1 MVELLNK
8 INHLARKAKAEGL
21 SDAEK
26 VEQAK
31 LRKLYIENFKAGFK
45 NDLLNLKV
53 IDPMGQ
59 DVTPEKLKKVQNAK
73 KN

>member
-8 INHLARKAKAEGL
+8 INHLARKAKTEGL

-31 LRKLYIENFKAGFK
+31 LRKLYIENFKSVFK

-53 IDPMGQ
+53 VDPMGQ
-59 DVTPEKLKKVQNAK
+59 DVTPEKLKKAQNAK

>member
-1 MVELLNK
+1 MVELLKK

-31 LRKLYIENFKAGFK
+31 LRKLYIENFKSVFK

-53 IDPMGQ
+53 VDPMGQ
-59 DVTPEKLKKVQNAK
+59 DVTPEKLKKAQNAK

>member
-8 INHLARKAKAEGL
+8 INHLARKAKTEGL

-31 LRKLYIENFKAGFK
+31 LRKLYIENFKSVFK

-53 IDPMGQ
+53 VDPMGQ
-59 DVTPEKLKKVQNAK
+59 DVTPDKLKKAQNPK

>member
-59 DVTPEKLKKVQNAK
+59 DVTPEKLKKAQNAK

>member
-8 INHLARKAKAEGL
+8 INHLARKAKTEGL

-31 LRKLYIENFKAGFK
+31 LRKLYIENFKSVFK

-53 IDPMGQ
+53 VDPMGQ
-59 DVTPEKLKKVQNAK
+59 DVTPDKLKKAQNAK

>member
-1 MVELLNK
+1 MGELLNK

-31 LRKLYIENFKAGFK
+31 LRKLYIENFRSGFK

-53 IDPMGQ
+53 VDPMGQ
-59 DVTPEKLKKVQNAK
+59 DVTPEKLKKAQNAK

>member
-59 DVTPEKLKKVQNAK
+59 DVTPEKLKKAKNAK

>member
-21 SDAEK
+21 SDPEK

-59 DVTPEKLKKVQNAK
+59 DVTPEKLKKAQNAK